1 MRKLLL
7 LSIILL
13 IAFLSSCIV
22 QLNTDSYTIV
32 KPYKLLEKETA
43 LLQLLPLQQEHV
55 SFYEVTIPHKQAE
68 IFTTIEYYQ
77 NGEKIK
83 DIARLSSSDF
93 IDKKIKLAVGQQ
105 IFQHTNNETWQ
116 WFIGIDGSS
125 MTASEDGLPN
135 ISGSAFK
142 EISNPQNIEYNKR
155 TVLAAWIKT
164 NKNHI
169 SALSIEDEE
178 SRQRLLRE
186 NEHVYLVSIE
196 IKRGDTSE

>member
-1 MRKLLL
+1 MKKVLL
-7 LSIILL
+7 LSIILS
-13 IAFLSSCIV
+13 ITFLSSCGV
-22 QLNTDSYTIV
+22 QQKIDSSTTV
-32 KPYKLLEKETA
+32 KPYQLSEKETA

-55 SFYEVTIPHKQAE
+55 SFYEVTIPHEQAE

-93 IDKKIKLAVGQQ
+93 KDEKIKLAVGQQ

-116 WFIGIDGSS
+116 WFIGIDGGS

-135 ISGSAFK
+135 INGSAFE
-142 EISNPQNIEYNKR
+142 EISNTQNIKYNKR

-196 IKRGDTSE
+196 IKRGDASQ